1 MLRQPRPGFFADRK
15 IRDIYFWRQSAV
27 KAATILQLL
36 RYLCHMKFRISFS
49 FLLFLACAS
58 FLRAQEPAGQVI
70 VLPDSTSVVAQA
82 DTAKEVRKQGFIR
95 RFFTDKYPNPR
106 KAAFLSL
113 ALPGAGQAYNK
124 SWWKIPIVY
133 GALGGMTWVEVQ
145 NVKQYRKLRDNY
157 ILLVDGDDNTNP
169 TESPYNQIDK
179 TSMKAYRDQWRK
191 YVEQTSLGLGLIYLL
206 AAADAFVDAHLK
218 SFDVSD
224 DLSLRVT
231 PKAEAMP
238 MGGPVFGLG
247 VQLALGR

>member
-1 MLRQPRPGFFADRK
+1 
-15 IRDIYFWRQSAV
+15 
-27 KAATILQLL
+27 
-36 RYLCHMKFRISFS
+36 MKFRVVFS
-49 FLLFLACAS
+49 FLLFLAYAP
-58 FLRAQEPAGQVI
+58 FLQAQEPAGQVI
-70 VLPDSTSVVAQA
+70 VLPDSTSAVALT
-82 DTAKEVRKQGFIR
+82 DTAKEVRKQGFVR

-169 TESPYNQIDK
+169 TEAPYNQIDK

-191 YVEQTSLGLGLIYLL
+191 YVEQTSLGLGLVYLL
-206 AAADAFVDAHLK
+206 AAADAFVDAHLQ

-224 DLSLRVT
+224 DLSLRIT
-231 PKAEAMP
+231 PKAESMP